1 MSLRKTR
8 CSVTGSVW
16 ELHVI
21 VLVTGDKTFLSRS
34 NMTILRYSD
43 PFVNQWKNCKNFLH
57 MLVYQQRLVD
67 SLYEGQ
73 LCYSRANPLLVV
85 NILPPD
91 HVGCPEFPQIIIAA
105 ERCVEEYSW
114 GTTSPLCLVSTRH
127 LKWHPDTLHKAAFS
141 LRHHVKWIPMF
152 LKNIFAVNFCVT

>member
-43 PFVNQWKNCKNFLH
+43 PFVNQWKNCKNFLQH
-57 MLVYQQRLVD
+57 ACVSAKV
-67 SLYEGQ
+67 SGQ
-73 LCYSRANPLLVV
+73 FVWRTAVLFQGQSFTGGQHFAPRPCRMPWIPTDNNSCREMCWRVQLGH
-85 NILPPD
+85 D
-91 HVGCPEFPQIIIAA
+91 F
-105 ERCVEEYSW
+105 
-114 GTTSPLCLVSTRH
+114 SPLPGVYTPFKVTPWHSAQGCL
-127 LKWHPDTLHKAAFS
+127 FS
-141 LRHHVKWIPMF
+141 ETSCQVDPNVFEKHI
-152 LKNIFAVNFCVT
+152 CS